1 MSPTVCVPLPT
12 GDPDSDQHGLF
23 GKGVGVPLTILGVTG
38 VTPVEYPVV
47 VCVRETVLRTDTA
60 SALDLV

>member
-1 MSPTVCVPLPT
+1 MCVPLPT

-23 GKGVGVPLTILGVTG
+23 GRGGGGSIDNPRGDRGDPCRIPSSCVC
-38 VTPVEYPVV
+38 

-60 SALDLV
+60 SVLDSV